1 MDDERGRDLEV
12 VERRKDY
19 INKTGLK
26 KKRENVLIGIIYLI
40 YKVRT

>member
-1 MDDERGRDLEV
+1 MEV

-26 KKRENVLIGIIYLI
+26 KKKENVLIGIIYIL